1 MFFRRLRR
9 RILSVSAAA
18 ESARWGI
25 GRVQLVAGCMKSRKH
40 AGIDVPPHFL
50 TLPASATGFF
60 LNFSAASA
68 VSLILHFLRRLLF
81 TAVPELN
88 VSTRTFFCPCCS
100 LIWIRRRSCDYRG
113 IYVDQ
118 ENE

>member
-25 GRVQLVAGCMKSRKH
+25 GRVQLVAGLYEIEKTCGDGRTSS
-40 AGIDVPPHFL
+40 L
-50 TLPASATGFF
+50 LSSSASATGFF

-81 TAVPELN
+81 TAA
-88 VSTRTFFCPCCS
+88 S
-100 LIWIRRRSCDYRG
+100 
-113 IYVDQ
+113 
-118 ENE
+118 